1 MELLSEEEQWERLKA
16 WLRTNGPSIA
26 VMVAVMLLG
35 WYGWKWWQGRVDA
48 QGAAAGEAYQKVLA
62 TLDEGKQAEAFAL
75 VEALRSKYPKSTYVY
90 AADMIAAKVNVERN
104 ELDKAAERLARVAK
118 ESSDEM
124 LKPVA
129 QLRLARVQSA
139 LGQYDEALA
148 TLGTA
153 DRGTYQPGFLEAR
166 GDILFARGDRAGA
179 LQVYEEARKL
189 IPAGE
194 SGAGDVAEL
203 LDLKI
208 ADLRDTA
215 AVTAGKESP

>member
-1 MELLSEEEQWERLKA
+1 MELLSEEEQWERLKH

-35 WYGWKWWQGRVDA
+35 WFGWKWWQGRTDA

-118 ESSDEM
+118 DSPDDM

-129 QLRLARVQSA
+129 RMRLARVQSA
-139 LGQYDEALA
+139 LGQHDVALA
-148 TLGTA
+148 TLGSG
-153 DRGTYQPGFLEAR
+153 DQGTYQSGFLETR
-166 GDILFARGDRAGA
+166 GDILLAKGDRAGA
-179 LQVYEEARKL
+179 LQAYEDARKL
-189 IPAGE
+189 VPAGE

-208 ADLRDTA
+208 ADLRDSMET
-215 AVTAGKESP
+215 P